1 MSVNV
6 RTRGLRT
13 YNAPTRTGSTILGAP
28 GSTGSPLIGRL
39 DDVRICAGVLSQSK
53 ACTEWPGLP
62 NCGS

>member
-1 MSVNV
+1 
-6 RTRGLRT
+6 LQT

-39 DDVRICAGVLSQSK
+39 DDVRIYAGVLSQSK
-53 ACTEWPGLP
+53 ACTEWPNLP